1 MDGHS
6 ESGGPGGRSG
16 EVVLRVERLEKVFR
30 DFWGR
35 PRVRALRGVDLDV
48 RRGEVFGL
56 LGPNGSGKS
65 TTMKL
70 VLGLLRPSAGV
81 VEALGRSPRDVRTK
95 ARIGYMPEDSAL
107 YRFLTAEE
115 TLDFYGRLFSIDRRV
130 RRERV
135 EQLLEMTGLLHAR
148 RRVVAEFSKGMMRRL
163 GLAQALIND
172 PDLILLDEPT
182 SGLDPVGCRQMKDL
196 ILTLSRRGR
205 TVVLS
210 SHLLADVEDV
220 CDRIAILYDGTIRAS
235 GVVSELLRERN
246 AVSFTVPA
254 MAPERL
260 EALRRRLREEIGVDP
275 SVDHPLRSLERF
287 FLEIVSQAQEGR
299 TDPSGVAQAGRIAA
313 FLEGRS

>member
-1 MDGHS
+1 MERNVD
-6 ESGGPGGRSG
+6 SGRPGVAPG
-16 EVVLRVERLEKVFR
+16 EVVLRAEGLEKVFR

-35 PRVRALRGVDLDV
+35 PRVRALRGVDLEI

-70 VLGLLRPSAGV
+70 ILGLLRPSGGR
-81 VEALGRSPRDVRTK
+81 VEALGRSPRDVQTK

-115 TLDFYGRLFSIDRRV
+115 TLDFYGRLFDLDRQT

-135 EQLLEMTGLLHAR
+135 DQLLDMTGLAHAR
-148 RRVVAEFSKGMMRRL
+148 RRVVAEFSKGMTRRL

-196 ILTLSRRGR
+196 ILTLARRGR

-235 GVVSELLRERN
+235 GLVSELLRERN
-246 AVSFTVPA
+246 VVSLTVPA
-254 MAPERL
+254 MSPDRI
-260 EALRRRLREEIGVDP
+260 EAVRRRLREEVGADP
-275 SVDHPLRSLERF
+275 AVDHPLRSLERF
-287 FLEIVSQAQEGR
+287 FLEILSQAQEGR
-299 TDPSGVAQAGRIAA
+299 TEPSGVAQAGRVAA